1 VKAETKYLNSKETEK
16 KLKIS
21 SCELMH
27 IRVQGKLKY
36 IKKGNAFLYN
46 TNDIEKLDKK

>member
-1 VKAETKYLNSKETEK
+1 MRESKYLNSKETRK

-27 IRVQGKLKY
+27 IREEGKIEF
-36 IKKGNAFLYN
+36 IKKGNAYYYKS
-46 TNDIEKLDKK
+46 D

>member
-1 VKAETKYLNSKETEK
+1 MKDETTYLNSKDTKK

-27 IRVQGKLKY
+27 LRELGKLKY
-36 IKKGNAFLYN
+36 NKKGNAYFYE
-46 TNDIEKLDKK
+46 T

>member
-1 VKAETKYLNSKETEK
+1 MKNKNDEYLNSKETMK

-27 IRVQGKLKY
+27 LRTKGKLKF
-36 IKKGNAFLYN
+36 IKKGNS
-46 TNDIEKLDKK
+46 